1 MEVSTRSEFTFQQK
15 DKKQIFGRF
24 QPDRNSLLKNNNFS
38 SQTERVSLLK
48 LKPKSFKASTSTTFL
63 PHCQVQ
69 YRTSQIIYAEFFEQV
84 KLLIFVLKSTARG
97 TAVDDTLMKYIFLD
111 SAICL
116 VNSISMKFSERLP
129 VVTVQNFKAFR
140 LSTKYINLHSYVTS
154 IISKILTRTGDI
166 LTKNRR
172 YDSKSSGSLPD
183 IWWRQW

>member
-1 MEVSTRSEFTFQQK
+1 MP
-15 DKKQIFGRF
+15 IC
-24 QPDRNSLLKNNNFS
+24 PPLKECFS
-38 SQTERVSLLK
+38 SNQS
-48 LKPKSFKASTSTTFL
+48 PKSFKAITETPFL
-63 PHCQVQ
+63 ASQVQ

-97 TAVDDTLMKYIFLD
+97 TAFDDTLMKYIFLD

-140 LSTKYINLHSYVTS
+140 LSTKYINLHSYVAS

-172 YDSKSSGSLPD
+172 YN
-183 IWWRQW
+183 